1 MCAVPDGFAAVVLAA
16 HIGAMCQPVGAEGVS
31 PLRAGFEEC
40 KFMSHP
46 NSSLSTAKLLP
57 AVAAA
62 AIAAVSFVGG
72 ARADYTVSP
81 PSSVPTTYTDSS
93 PVTPPSNLVEGL
105 NVNLWTI
112 TPTTNLYDGGP
123 GNLEGGPG
131 TSGFPNL
138 QGMANLEALAQN
150 GSISVGSDGTPGSS
164 TGSATYNA
172 TPYFSFV
179 NTEINTSHVVAM
191 IEQGTINA
199 TLNGNGNSLA
209 TNLIGGITTPTSAG
223 TSAWQNI
230 IFDQSGYI
238 YVSQANSSSTFA
250 VASGDLNDDGTE
262 LLLGGNGKV
271 GSGSVVG
278 FENASGS
285 EATNGVATLINGD
298 TYSAATDTVTFT
310 QAGYYP
316 FEIFNAQTW
325 GGAGENVSF
334 APVGNAPDLTFYT
347 ATPEPTAALLLAPG
361 AAGLVLLRRRVRRA

>member
-1 MCAVPDGFAAVVLAA
+1 
-16 HIGAMCQPVGAEGVS
+16 
-31 PLRAGFEEC
+31 
-40 KFMSHP
+40 MSHP

-72 ARADYTVSP
+72 ARADYTVTP

-105 NVNLWTI
+105 TVNLWQI

-179 NTEINTSHVVAM
+179 NTEINTSHVVA
-191 IEQGTINA
+191 INGGSSIQD
-199 TLNGNGNSLA
+199 TLNGGSNPLLTDLVSGV
-209 TNLIGGITTPTSAG
+209 NLPPSAA

-238 YVSQANSSSTFA
+238 YVSQANSSYTFA
-250 VASGDLNDDGTE
+250 LQAQQNANDDGTE
-262 LLLGGNGKV
+262 ILLGGNGKV
-271 GSGSVVG
+271 GSGTVVG
-278 FENASGS
+278 FENASVS
-285 EATNGVATLINGD
+285 EPANGVATLINGD
-298 TYSAATDTVTFT
+298 TYSAATDTVKFT

-316 FEIFNAQTW
+316 FEIFNAQTF

-347 ATPEPTAALLLAPG
+347 TPEPTAALLLAAG
-361 AAGLVLLRRRVRRA
+361 AAGLVLLRRRGSRA

>member
-1 MCAVPDGFAAVVLAA
+1 
-16 HIGAMCQPVGAEGVS
+16 
-31 PLRAGFEEC
+31 
-40 KFMSHP
+40 MSYP
-46 NSSLSTAKLLP
+46 NSSLSTSKLLP

-72 ARADYTVSP
+72 ARADYTVTP
-81 PSSVPTTYTDSS
+81 PGSVPTTYSESS
-93 PVTPPSNLVEGL
+93 PVTPPSNLVQGL
-105 NVNLWTI
+105 TANLWQI
-112 TPTTNLYDGGP
+112 TPTTNLVSGGP

-131 TSGFPNL
+131 TSGYPDL

-150 GSISVGSDGTPGSS
+150 GSISVGSDGTPGSP

-191 IEQGTINA
+191 IEQGTVDA

-209 TNLIGGITTPTSAG
+209 TNLINGITTPTSAA
-223 TSAWQNI
+223 TTPWQNI

-238 YVSQANSSSTFA
+238 YVSQANSSYTFA
-250 VASGDLNDDGTE
+250 VASNDLNDDGTE
-262 LLLGGNGKV
+262 ILLGGNGKI
-271 GSGSVVG
+271 GSGTVVG
-278 FENASGS
+278 FENASDS
-285 EATNGVATLINGD
+285 VTANGLATLINGD
-298 TYSAATDTVTFT
+298 TYPAATDTVTFT

-334 APVGNAPDLTFYT
+334 APVGSAPDLTFYT
-347 ATPEPTAALLLAPG
+347 ATPEPTAALLLAAG
-361 AAGLVLLRRRVRRA
+361 VAGLVLLRQRGSRA